1 MLPSLSLSHSLI
13 VLLSFPANWTQM
25 FARYKKRTY
34 MVYVLHMGY
43 IYSMVL
49 RLLNNSRDSQFIS
62 NFTCL
67 KTYYPIHKNKKIKK
81 DILITLLLKRKV
93 IE

>member
-1 MLPSLSLSHSLI
+1 
-13 VLLSFPANWTQM
+13 
-25 FARYKKRTY
+25 